1 LILDLDPQ
9 PPPGNRRRSS
19 HAGSELRSS
28 DRTRTPSDGFG
39 MKLIRGALELV
50 DGGTRRRIYLSA
62 VGAVVLALLDMLAV
76 LLVFPLIQLVAA
88 PQHATDEPA
97 LGIGFGSSALFHDA
111 TFLAIAVVALFALKN
126 LLAIVFLRWNLGFI
140 LSAETKLATRLFA
153 NQLQAA
159 SLTPGAV
166 DTGSLL
172 RSLNESLRRVFTEG
186 LAFVL
191 PAIADQLVI
200 ALLSVLVVVI
210 APLEAAVAVATFGLA
225 AVGYRRFVHR
235 GTTSASASLHTD
247 QRLAYSIANESLR
260 ASREIALLQA
270 QGQFVGRYDELRHR
284 TGRAQR
290 TISLNEQLPRSFLE
304 LCLLLCTASVAAVAF
319 THHSTASALALVAT
333 FAAVGFRVLPS
344 LNRVLLAS
352 SRNRAATPSLDQIR
366 ADLDDLRDP
375 APVTTSGEIS
385 ERVRSVDVRDLTVQ
399 VAGRATPLL
408 QGIDLHL
415 QPGEMVGILG
425 ASGAG
430 KTSLVNAI
438 LGFIPA
444 ASGEVLINGDVE
456 VSGPE
461 SWAGRAAVVPQDV
474 VILDASLRENVA
486 FGLRPDE
493 IDDARVLNALSRAH
507 LDGILAELP
516 DGTAT
521 TLGELGA
528 RLSGGQ
534 RQRLGIARALYY
546 DTDVLV
552 LDESTAGLDHA
563 TEQRLLATLLELKH
577 DRIVVVVSHHRPVM
591 ELCDRLV
598 VLDAGHV
605 VSTGSVDH
613 LQEMLDATTALSVA
627 AHGGARALPA

>member
-1 LILDLDPQ
+1 
-9 PPPGNRRRSS
+9 
-19 HAGSELRSS
+19 
-28 DRTRTPSDGFG
+28 
-39 MKLIRGALELV
+39 MKLIRGALGLV
-50 DGGTRRRIYLSA
+50 DGGARRRIYLSA
-62 VGAVVLALLDMLAV
+62 VGSVVLALLDMLAV
-76 LLVFPLIQLVAA
+76 LLVFPLIQLIAA
-88 PQHATDEPA
+88 PQRAPDDA
-97 LGIGFGSSALFHDA
+97 SLGIGFGSSALFHDA
-111 TFLAIAVVALFALKN
+111 TFLAIAVVALFTLKN

-159 SLTPGAV
+159 SQTPGAV

-172 RSLNESLRRVFTEG
+172 RTLNESLRRVFTEG
-186 LAFVL
+186 LAVVL

-200 ALLSVLVVVI
+200 ALLSLLVLVI
-210 APLEAAVAVATFGLA
+210 APLEAAVAVVTFGLA
-225 AVGYRRFVHR
+225 ALGYRRFIYR
-235 GTTSASASLHTD
+235 GTSGASASLHTD

-270 QGQFVGRYDELRHR
+270 QGHFADRYDELRHR

-352 SRNRAATPSLDQIR
+352 SRNRAATPSLEQIR
-366 ADLDDLRDP
+366 GDLDDLRDLEP
-375 APVTTSGEIS
+375 ATTTSAVA
-385 ERVRSVDVRDLTVQ
+385 ERVHSVDVRDLTVR
-399 VAGRATPLL
+399 VAGRAAPLL
-408 QGIDLHL
+408 QGVDLHL
-415 QPGEMVGILG
+415 RSGEIVGILG

-430 KTSLVNAI
+430 KTSLVNAM

-444 ASGEVLINGDVE
+444 ASGEVLINGAVR
-456 VSGPE
+456 VIGPE
-461 SWAGRAAVVPQDV
+461 SWGGRAAVVPQDV
-474 VILDASLRENVA
+474 VVLDASLRENVA
-486 FGLRPDE
+486 FGHRPEE
-493 IDDARVLNALSRAH
+493 IDDARVMTALTRAH

-516 DGTAT
+516 DGVDTA
-521 TLGELGA
+521 LGESGA

-534 RQRLGIARALYY
+534 RQRLGVARALYY

-563 TEQRLLATLLELKH
+563 TEQRLLGTLLELKH

-598 VLDAGHV
+598 VLDAGRV
-605 VSTGSVDH
+605 VSSGSTDQ
-613 LQEMLDATTALSVA
+613 LQEMLDATALSTPPLA
-627 AHGGARALPA
+627 GARALPTRSR